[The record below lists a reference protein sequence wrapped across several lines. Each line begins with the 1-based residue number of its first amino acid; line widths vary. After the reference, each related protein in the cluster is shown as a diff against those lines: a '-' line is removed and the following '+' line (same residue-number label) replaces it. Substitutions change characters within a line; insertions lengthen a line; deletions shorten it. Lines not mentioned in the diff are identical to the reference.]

1 MKDNQNSWGGSRPG
15 AGMKPRWNC
24 GATKPLRL
32 PEALHDDCLWY
43 ARLIDG
49 QFPNGQ
55 QVSESLA
62 CRLPM
67 PEESV
72 ESVTESSGLSEPQ
85 TKLDKIR
92 ELVATRQSEAHP
104 TSPRW
109 KEAKKLLA
117 ELEDLLA

>member
-1 MKDNQNSWGGSRPG
+1 MKDTQNSWGGSRPNS
-15 AGMKPRWNC
+15 GMKPRWNS

-32 PEALHDDCLWY
+32 PEALHDDCLFY

-49 QFPNGQ
+49 QFPCGQ
-55 QVSESLA
+55 QVSDSLS
-62 CRLPM
+62 CQLPRSGKQH
-67 PEESV
+67 ET
-72 ESVTESSGLSEPQ
+72 VTESSGVTEPQ

-92 ELVATRQSEAHP
+92 ELVTKRQSEAHP